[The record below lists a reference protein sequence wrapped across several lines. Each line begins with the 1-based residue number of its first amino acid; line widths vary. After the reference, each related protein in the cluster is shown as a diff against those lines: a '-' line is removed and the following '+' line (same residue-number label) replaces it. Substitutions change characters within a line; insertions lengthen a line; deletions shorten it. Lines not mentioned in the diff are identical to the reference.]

1 MRIVG
6 HRGARFE
13 APENTLEGFRY
24 AIDLG
29 LQAVELDV
37 HLSRDGELIVIHD
50 DTVDRT
56 TNGAGKVADLTLEEI
71 RTLDARSIH
80 THWPQA
86 CRVPALG
93 ESLDALATL
102 PVILVEIKRDTPAR
116 LDEVVPK
123 TVAAIRE
130 RGLEHQAVIISFD
143 IYALE
148 LAKREAPQI
157 VRGYIGD
164 WDTAAFLDTARQLEC
179 GWINPYHPTADRELV
194 ARAKAEGF
202 GVSAWPTN
210 TDEDLAGVL
219 ALDPDEITTDAP
231 TWLLPRLAERG
242 IATDVVRRG

>member
-13 APENTLEGFRY
+13 APENTLEGFQY

-29 LQAVELDV
+29 LTAIELDI
-37 HLSRDGELIVIHD
+37 HLSRDGELVVIHD
-50 DTVDRT
+50 DSVERT
-56 TNGAGKVADLTLEEI
+56 TNGTGKIAEMTLDQI
-71 RTLDARSIH
+71 RQFDARSIH
-80 THWPQA
+80 TGWPHP
-86 CRVPALG
+86 CPVPTLA
-93 ESLDALATL
+93 ESLDAVASL
-102 PVILVEIKRDTPAR
+102 PVILVEIKRDMRER

-123 TVAAIRE
+123 TVAAIFD
-130 RGLEHQAVIISFD
+130 RGLEKQALIISFD
-143 IYALE
+143 TYALE

-164 WDTAAFLDTARQLEC
+164 WNDPAYLDEARRLEC
-179 GWINPYHPTADRELV
+179 GWINPHHPKADRELV

-219 ALDPDEITTDAP
+219 SLDPDEITTDAP
-231 TWLLPRLAERG
+231 TWLLPQLAKRG
-242 IATDVVRRG
+242 IAG